1 MRNKIILS
9 CILVAVILA
18 AFFLYGENSKEI
30 EVAENIEPAKKEI
43 SVYVSGQVKTPAVVT
58 LEDTGN
64 LRGVDAVNAAGGLT
78 DLADTEIINL
88 AEPLVDGQH
97 IHIPAKEIIFQEIP
111 AAENSAPN
119 KSAKFA
125 QNNSL
130 ININTADKDE
140 LTKLRGVGPVIAD
153 RILEYRQNNG
163 AFENIEDIKKVKGI
177 GPKTFEKMKDSITV
191 N

>member
-1 MRNKIILS
+1 M
-9 CILVAVILA
+9 VAVILA

>member
-30 EVAENIEPAKKEI
+30 EVAENIETAKKEI

-111 AAENSAPN
+111 AVENSAPN

-153 RILEYRQNNG
+153 RILEYRTNNG

>member
-111 AAENSAPN
+111 VAENSAPN

-130 ININTADKDE
+130 ININTADKEE

-163 AFENIEDIKKVKGI
+163 AFETIEDIKKVKGI

>member
-78 DLADTEIINL
+78 DLADSEIINL